1 MLIGIEA
8 SKNLATGGTFWCRRR
23 GRVREALSFLDT
35 LRPPILKAQRRG
47 CSLDWSLRFQAFA
60 KKEWCPHHKLGEQ
73 RTD

>member
-8 SKNLATGGTFWCRRR
+8 SKNLGTGGAFRCRSEE

-35 LRPPILKAQRRG
+35 LRPPILKAGTEKERRE

-60 KKEWCPHHKLGEQ
+60 KKE
-73 RTD
+73 